1 MRTSYMRSTVGIA
14 AIIAMTASTAAGQGQ
29 APNLPR
35 TPDGKPNLTGVWQ
48 ALNTAHW
55 DLQDHSA
62 RGPATPGASA
72 ADGMPAGKGVV
83 EGNEIPYLPAALK
96 QKQENFAKRMALDPL
111 HKCYLPGVPRIMY
124 MPFPFHIFQTPGYI
138 AMAFE
143 YVHAFRT
150 IFTDGSEHPDGH
162 IDWWMGDSRGRW
174 EGDTLVVDV
183 THFGPE
189 TWFDRAGN
197 YHSDA
202 LHLVERYTLIGPDHI
217 NYEVTVEDPN
227 VFSRPWKMS
236 MVLYRKK
243 EPYPQI
249 LEYECYALD
258 DAATN

>member
-1 MRTSYMRSTVGIA
+1 MDTRYVASIVGA
-14 AIIAMTASTAAGQGQ
+14 ATIVAMTASFADGQDFK
-29 APNLPR
+29 PPR

-62 RGPATPGASA
+62 HSSSAPGASA
-72 ADGMPAGKGVV
+72 ADGTPGGRGVV
-83 EGNEIPYLPAALK
+83 QGNQIPYLPSAIA
-96 QKQENFAKRMALDPL
+96 QKRENFAKRMTLDPL

-124 MPFPFHIFQTPGYI
+124 MPFPFHIFQTPTSI
-138 AMAFE
+138 AIAFE
-143 YVHAFRT
+143 YVHALRT
-150 IFTDGSEHPDGH
+150 IFTDGSKHPDGH
-162 IDWWMGDSRGRW
+162 IDWWMGDSRGHW

-202 LHLVERYTLIGPDHI
+202 LHLVERYTLISPDHI
-217 NYEVTVEDPN
+217 NYQVTVEDAK
-227 VFSRPWKMS
+227 VFSRPWTMS
-236 MVLYRKK
+236 MVLYRLK
-243 EPYPQI
+243 EPYAEI

-258 DAATN
+258 DPASN

>member
-1 MRTSYMRSTVGIA
+1 MGTRYMRSMVGVA
-14 AIIAMTASTAAGQGQ
+14 GIIAMTASAAAGQ

-83 EGNEIPYLPAALK
+83 EGNEIPYLPSALK
-96 QKQENFAKRMALDPL
+96 QKQENFAKRMSLDPL

-124 MPFPFHIFQTPGYI
+124 MPFPFHIFQTPNYI

-143 YVHAFRT
+143 YVHALRT
-150 IFTDGSEHPDGH
+150 IFTDGSMHPDGH

-202 LHLVERYTLIGPDHI
+202 LHLVERYTLISPDHI

-243 EPYPQI
+243 EPYAQI

-258 DAATN
+258 DAGSN

>member
-1 MRTSYMRSTVGIA
+1 MDTRYTAPLMSA
-14 AIIAMTASTAAGQGQ
+14 AILAMMASVAAAQSFS
-29 APNLPR
+29 PPR

-55 DLQDHSA
+55 DLQDHNA

-72 ADGMPAGKGVV
+72 ADGMPAGRGVV
-83 EGNEIPYLPAALK
+83 EGKEIPYLPSALAQRK
-96 QKQENFAKRMALDPL
+96 ENFAKRRTLDPL

-124 MPFPFHIFQTPGYI
+124 MPFPFHIFQTPNSI
-138 AMAFE
+138 AIAFE

-150 IFTDGSEHPDGH
+150 IFTDGTKHPDGH
-162 IDWWMGDSRGRW
+162 IDWWMGDSRGHW

-183 THFGPE
+183 TDFGPE

-202 LHLVERYTLIGPDHI
+202 LHLVERYTLISADHI
-217 NYEVTVEDPN
+217 NYEVTVEDAKT
-227 VFSRPWKMS
+227 FSRPWKIS
-236 MVLYRKK
+236 MVLYRLK
-243 EPYPQI
+243 EPYADI

-258 DAATN
+258 DPATN